1 MYRILH
7 VIDTL
12 GIGGAE
18 NYVVNLANK
27 LNKEKFQVWIA
38 YTDGR
43 IQGIDGEALV
53 SKLDEN
59 VRLVKWNPKKIGSLK
74 SLRYF
79 PYNIYHVISLYKI
92 IRQFNIHLVHTHQP
106 FSAFRA
112 WIAARIAH
120 VPVVHNYMT
129 IITPERQTEW
139 LLVKHKTLAR
149 FVDKF
154 VNKYVAFSQCF
165 AEDLRIKLK
174 VNDSKIA
181 LIYMGVDLT
190 LYNFCQTNKHFKA
203 IMHLDERNP
212 VVGVIARLYPEKG
225 INKVLNAWPY
235 VVREIPEARL
245 LVVGDGP
252 LRHQLEEMTKSLGI
266 LDSVIFTGVRHD
278 IPKILNIIDIYVQT
292 TDRPNLGLSALEA
305 MAAGKPIITIVQND
319 EEREMAKETV
329 IEGCNGFIVPNVPQE
344 VASKIIWLIRNK
356 KQAKEMG
363 QTARTLAEEKFNLE
377 KHVEQVEE
385 LYESLIESKG

>member
-18 NYVVNLANK
+18 NYVVSLVNK

-53 SKLDEN
+53 SRLDRN
-59 VRLVKWNPKKIGSLK
+59 VGLVKWNPKKIGSLR
-74 SLRYF
+74 SLRYL

-92 IRQFNIHLVHTHQP
+92 IRQFDIHLVHTHLL

-112 WIAARIAH
+112 WIAAKIAC
-120 VPVVHNYMT
+120 VPVIHNYTT
-129 IITPERQTEW
+129 IITPEVQTEW

-154 VNKYVAFSQCF
+154 VNKYIAFSQSF
-165 AEDLRIKLK
+165 MQDLRTKLK
-174 VNDSKIA
+174 VNDSKIV
-181 LIYMGVDLT
+181 LIYMGVDLA
-190 LYNFCQTNKHFKA
+190 LYNFCQTNKHFKEE
-203 IMHLDERNP
+203 MYLDERNP

-225 INKVLNAWPY
+225 IYKVLNAWPY

-252 LRHQLEEMTKSLGI
+252 LRHQLEEMTEALGI
-266 LDSVIFTGVRHD
+266 SDSVIFAGVRHD
-278 IPKILNIIDIYVQT
+278 IPEILNIIDIYVQT
-292 TDRPNLGLSALEA
+292 GDRPNLGLSALEA
-305 MAAGKPIITIVQND
+305 MAAGKPIITIVRND
-319 EEREMAKETV
+319 EEREMAKENV
-329 IEGCNGFIVPNVPQE
+329 IDGYNGFIVPNIPQE

-356 KQAKEMG
+356 KQANEMG
-363 QTARTLAEEKFNLE
+363 QKSRILAEEKFNLE
-377 KHVEQVEE
+377 KHVKQVEE
-385 LYESLIESKG
+385 LYESVIESKG